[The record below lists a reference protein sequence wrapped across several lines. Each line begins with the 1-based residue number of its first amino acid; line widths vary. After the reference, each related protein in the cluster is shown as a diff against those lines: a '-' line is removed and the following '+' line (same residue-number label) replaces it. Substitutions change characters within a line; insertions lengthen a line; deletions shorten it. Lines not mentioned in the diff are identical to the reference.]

1 MAWGVNSP
9 QYLTLTEVHDHFI
22 SYFLHTSAK
31 FAKVNKSKR
40 ASREAL
46 GMVLCVRL
54 FVRSKLV
61 AIFKFLAQIKLLPL
75 REPAQEVLRTLS
87 CYGIFAELS
96 VHWILLIF
104 GSTFVSNKEIIA
116 LECEKIDIF
125 AVFPLLKMLR
135 IICRKPLRIYNLPTQ
150 KQIIFG
156 FLSFF

>member
-1 MAWGVNSP
+1 M
-9 QYLTLTEVHDHFI
+9 
-22 SYFLHTSAK
+22 
-31 FAKVNKSKR
+31 
-40 ASREAL
+40 
-46 GMVLCVRL
+46 
-54 FVRSKLV
+54 
-61 AIFKFLAQIKLLPL
+61 
-75 REPAQEVLRTLS
+75 LRTFS

-156 FLSFF
+156 FLSFFKKEEEGFDFGERRESSASRTEILEKDSVSIEEWVDVWGETVRRLHP

>member
-31 FAKVNKSKR
+31 FAKVNKSKNK
-40 ASREAL
+40 ASTEAV

-54 FVRSKLV
+54 FVRSKLG
-61 AIFKFLAQIKLLPL
+61 AIFKFLAQIELLSL

-116 LECEKIDIF
+116 LECEKIDI
-125 AVFPLLKMLR
+125 LL
-135 IICRKPLRIYNLPTQ
+135 
-150 KQIIFG
+150 F
-156 FLSFF
+156 FLC

>member
-1 MAWGVNSP
+1 M
-9 QYLTLTEVHDHFI
+9 F
-22 SYFLHTSAK
+22 
-31 FAKVNKSKR
+31 
-40 ASREAL
+40 
-46 GMVLCVRL
+46 RL
-54 FVRSKLV
+54 FVRSKLG
-61 AIFKFLAQIKLLPL
+61 AIFKFLAQSELLSL

-87 CYGIFAELS
+87 CYEIFAELS